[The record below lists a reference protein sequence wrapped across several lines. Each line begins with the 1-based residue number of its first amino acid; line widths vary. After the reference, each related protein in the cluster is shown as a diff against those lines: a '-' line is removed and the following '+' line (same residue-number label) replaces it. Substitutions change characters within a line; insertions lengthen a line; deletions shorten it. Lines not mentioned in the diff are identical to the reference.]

1 MARTMEPL
9 IQRGASEDA
18 APLSALALRAK
29 GHWGYPEQWLA
40 AWKPELTL
48 SPADI
53 DGMHVHVAR
62 WGGRIAGFYALQGRG
77 ATLSLEH
84 FWVDPV
90 DMGRGIGRALLRHAL
105 KHAAYHGAKHVDIE
119 SDPNAEGFYL
129 RLGARRVGWRSRPVA
144 GTARKLPL
152 LLIDVVAAP

>member
-1 MARTMEPL
+1 MEPL

-29 GHWGYPEQWLA
+29 GYWGYSEEWLE

-48 SPADI
+48 SPTDI
-53 DGMHVHVAR
+53 RRMHVHVAR
-62 WGGRIAGFYALQGRG
+62 VGGRIAGFYALHGGGR
-77 ATLSLEH
+77 TLSLEH
-84 FWVDPV
+84 LWVGPEDI
-90 DMGRGIGRALLRHAL
+90 GRGVGRALLLHAL
-105 KHAAYHGAKHVDIE
+105 KHAADRGAKNVEIE

-144 GTARKLPL
+144 GTARRLPL
-152 LLIDVVAAP
+152 LLIEVDTAP